1 MLSRA
6 RIQNAELVLAG
17 VVQAGVEAEVLS
29 PRKFCLTLRDEPRIS
44 PVDEDAVAVISR
56 LTLVNHR
63 HRIEILI
70 LHELQARQVSAAEPP
85 ADLCSSHAKR
95 NRCTLPGRQSGG

>member
-6 RIQNAELVLAG
+6 RIQNAELVQAG
-17 VVQAGVEAEVLS
+17 VVQTGVEAEVLS
-29 PRKFCLTLRDEPRIS
+29 PRKFRLTLRVEPKILA
-44 PVDEDAVAVISR
+44 VDKDAAAAISR

-63 HRIEILI
+63 HRIETRIF
-70 LHELQARQVSAAEPP
+70 HELQARQANAAEPP
-85 ADLCSSHAKR
+85 ADLRSSHAKR